1 MNIKLLSTYF
11 FDHAAY
17 PERLRFWFD
26 GVSDDISL
34 EDAVRHLTNRAV
46 SVLHATGTARS
57 REWNDFATSWIAGER
72 DEKKVINAQRGE
84 AMCEIIH
91 GGANAV
97 AFSAHI
103 KLTQLALDT
112 IRLDRGVK
120 SYGLVYD
127 ANAFMRLFMQWSFA
141 GKLIKEVG

>member
-1 MNIKLLSTYF
+1 MNIKSLSTYF
-11 FDHAAY
+11 FAHAAY

-46 SVLHATGTARS
+46 SVLHATGTAKS
-57 REWNDFATSWIAGER
+57 PEWNDFATSWIAGER
-72 DEKKVINAQRGE
+72 DIEKARLAQSAETRAVLCGEGSNAP
-84 AMCEIIH
+84 
-91 GGANAV
+91 

-112 IRLDRGVK
+112 IRLDRGEK
-120 SYGLVYD
+120 PSFLDSD
-127 ANAFMRLFMQWSFA
+127 ANDFMRLFMQWSFA
-141 GKLIKEVG
+141 GKLIEGVS